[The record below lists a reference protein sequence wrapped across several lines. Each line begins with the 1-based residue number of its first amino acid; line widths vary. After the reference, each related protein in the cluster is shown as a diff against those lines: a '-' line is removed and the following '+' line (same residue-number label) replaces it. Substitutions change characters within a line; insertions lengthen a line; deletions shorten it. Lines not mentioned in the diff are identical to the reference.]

1 MQIPF
6 AKKIAQAAA
15 MVCLAAMSTGR
26 RTGNPGLSVGVG
38 QGKAAQP
45 LCCAQAVSQKK
56 FGEWGLHWYSR
67 PNEKSRKR
75 LERPKGFA
83 RRDG

>member
-6 AKKIAQAAA
+6 AKKIAHEAKIVVAAV
-15 MVCLAAMSTGR
+15 MGTGR
-26 RTGNPGLSVGVG
+26 
-38 QGKAAQP
+38 QGAEPAMFAGGRPEPAARP
-45 LCCAQAVSQKK
+45 NCCAQAVSQKK
-56 FGEWGLHWYSR
+56 FGEWGRRWYSR

-83 RRDG
+83 RRNG